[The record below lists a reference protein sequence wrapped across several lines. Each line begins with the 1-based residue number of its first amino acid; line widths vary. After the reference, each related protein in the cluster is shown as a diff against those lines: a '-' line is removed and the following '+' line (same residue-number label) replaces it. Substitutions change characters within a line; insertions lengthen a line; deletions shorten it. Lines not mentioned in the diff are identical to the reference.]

1 MTEEQILSKL
11 RSKDPEGLEALMDR
25 YLPYVSTIVWNI
37 LGDSMG
43 IQDAEEV
50 ASDVF
55 LAAWSQAETI
65 RGDTLKGWLGAVAR
79 NQAKSKLRSAQ
90 KDLPLE
96 EDVLE
101 FPDERTPAAQTEQ
114 AEQRRLIQK
123 AIDQMGEPERE
134 IFLRHYYYAQK
145 VTQIALDLN
154 LNEST
159 VKSKLRRGRMRL
171 KTILQRWGVV

>member
-37 LGDSMG
+37 LGDFMG

-101 FPDERTPAAQTEQ
+101 FPDERTPDAQMEQ

-134 IFLRHYYYAQK
+134 IFLRHYYYVQK

>member
-37 LGDSMG
+37 LGDFMG

-50 ASDVF
+50 VSDVF

-90 KDLPLE
+90 KDLSLE
-96 EDVLE
+96 EDALE
-101 FPDERTPAAQTEQ
+101 FPDERTPAAQAEQ

-134 IFLRHYYYAQK
+134 ILLRHYYYAQK